1 MGGMGEGGWKGRGG
15 GWEGRGRRG
24 EEGEEGGGEK
34 RGEREDGRGRM
45 GGEGDG
51 QQSFQYRLQRVTYI
65 CIWGENQ
72 TIVLMGELW
81 HKFLQNL

>member
-1 MGGMGEGGWKGRGG
+1 MAVGERKGWVGWEREDGRERG
-15 GWEGRGRRG
+15 GWEGR
-24 EEGEEGGGEK
+24 GEK

-51 QQSFQYRLQRVTYI
+51 QQSLQYRLQKVTYI

-81 HKFLQNL
+81 DKFLQNL